1 MSSFFLFIGKRLMS
15 ILVTL
20 FAVSIVIFAVIDL
33 PPGDFASSKIAE
45 LQSMGQTVDP
55 EMIYTLREM
64 YGLDKPLLERYFD
77 WVSGLLTGDLGI
89 SLTNNQPVWET
100 IEPRIW
106 PTVALA
112 AAVFL
117 FQFLIA
123 IPIGMYSALRQYSW
137 GDYVATIFGFIGM
150 ATPNFV
156 IAILALLIGYYSF
169 DTVVSGLYSEE
180 FLDQPMSW
188 AKFLDAASRS
198 WIYILVVGTAGLA
211 GIIRIMRANLLDEL
225 KKPYVKTARAKGQTE
240 AKLIMKYPVRIAIL
254 PIVSTIGWM
263 LPALLGA
270 DIIVSQVM
278 NIPTLGP
285 LMLSALRAQD
295 MYVAGDVLLIMSIL
309 TIIGTL
315 ISDLLLYWVDPRV
328 RVGVAKEF

>member
-1 MSSFFLFIGKRLMS
+1 MSSFLLFVFKRLLS
-15 ILVTL
+15 IFITI

-55 EMIYTLREM
+55 QMIYTLREM
-64 YGLDKPLLERYFD
+64 YGLDKSLLERYSY
-77 WVSGLLTGDLGI
+77 WMSGLMTGDLGI
-89 SLTNNQPVWET
+89 SLTNNQPVWDT
-100 IEPRIW
+100 IKPRIW
-106 PTVALA
+106 PTIILA
-112 AAVFL
+112 ASVFL

-123 IPIGMYSALRQYSW
+123 IPIGIYSAIRQYSW
-137 GDYVATIFGFIGM
+137 GDYIATIVGFIGM

-156 IAILALLIGYYSF
+156 LAIIALLIGYYNF
-169 DTVVSGLYSEE
+169 DVIVSGLFSDE

-188 AKFLDAASRS
+188 QKFVNAASRS

-240 AKLIMKYPVRIAIL
+240 TKLLLKYPVRIAIL

-270 DIIVSQVM
+270 DVIVSQVL

-285 LMLSALRAQD
+285 LMLSALRSQD
-295 MYVAGDVLLIMSIL
+295 MYVAGDILLIMSLL

-328 RVGVAKEF
+328 RVGIEKEF

>member
-1 MSSFFLFIGKRLMS
+1 MNSFLLFAGKRLVS
-15 ILVTL
+15 ILVTI
-20 FAVSIVIFAVIDL
+20 FAVSIVVFAVIDL

-64 YGLDKPLLERYFD
+64 YGLDKPLLERYAN
-77 WVSGLLTGDLGI
+77 WMIGLMTGDLGI
-89 SLTNNQPVWET
+89 SLTNNQPVWDT

-106 PTVALA
+106 PTVCLALV
-112 AAVFL
+112 VFL
-117 FQFLIA
+117 FQFLVA
-123 IPIGMYSALRQYSW
+123 IPIGMYSALRQYSF

-156 IAILALLIGYYSF
+156 IAIIALLIGYYSF

-188 AKFLDAASRS
+188 AKFMDAASRS

-240 AKLIMKYPVRIAIL
+240 ARLIMKYPVRIAIL

-328 RVGVAKEF
+328 RVGVSKEF

>member
-1 MSSFFLFIGKRLMS
+1 MNSFLLFAGKRLVS
-15 ILVTL
+15 ILVTI
-20 FAVSIVIFAVIDL
+20 FAVSIVVFAVIDL

-64 YGLDKPLLERYFD
+64 YGLDKPLLERYAN
-77 WVSGLLTGDLGI
+77 WMIGLMTGDLGI
-89 SLTNNQPVWET
+89 SLTNNQPVWDT
-100 IEPRIW
+100 IEPRIL
-106 PTVALA
+106 PTVCLALV
-112 AAVFL
+112 VFL
-117 FQFLIA
+117 FQFLVA
-123 IPIGMYSALRQYSW
+123 IPIGMYSALRQYSF

-156 IAILALLIGYYSF
+156 IAIIALLIGYYSF

-188 AKFLDAASRS
+188 AKFMDAASRS

-240 AKLIMKYPVRIAIL
+240 ARLIMKYPVRIAIL

-328 RVGVAKEF
+328 RVGVSKEF

>member
-20 FAVSIVIFAVIDL
+20 LAVSIVIFAVIDL

-55 EMIYTLREM
+55 QMIYTLREM

>member
-1 MSSFFLFIGKRLMS
+1 MNSFFLFAGKRLMS

-20 FAVSIVIFAVIDL
+20 LAVSIVVFAVIDL
-33 PPGDFASSKIAE
+33 PPGDFASSKIAQ
-45 LQSMGQTVDP
+45 LQAMGQTVDP

-64 YGLDKPLLERYFD
+64 YGLDKPLYERYAY
-77 WVSGLLTGDLGI
+77 WVGGLLTGDMGI
-89 SLTNNQPVWET
+89 SLTNNQPVWDT

-106 PTVALA
+106 PTVTLA
-112 AAVFL
+112 VAVFL
-117 FQFLIA
+117 FQFLVA
-123 IPIGMYSALRQYSW
+123 IPIGMYSALRQYSI
-137 GDYVATIFGFIGM
+137 GDYIATIFGFIGM

-156 IAILALLIGYYSF
+156 IAILALLIGYYGF
-169 DTVVSGLYSEE
+169 DTMVSGLYSEAY
-180 FLDQPMSW
+180 LDQPMSW
-188 AKFLDAASRS
+188 AKFLDGASRS

-225 KKPYVKTARAKGQTE
+225 KKPYVKTARAKGQSE
-240 AKLIMKYPVRIAIL
+240 ARLILRYPVRIAIL

-285 LMLSALRAQD
+285 LMLSALRNQD
-295 MYVAGDVLLIMSIL
+295 MFVAGDVLLIMSML

>member
-1 MSSFFLFIGKRLMS
+1 MNSFFLFAGKRLVS

-20 FAVSIVIFAVIDL
+20 LAVSIVVFAVIDL
-33 PPGDFASSKIAE
+33 PPGDFASAKIAE

-55 EMIYTLREM
+55 QMIFTMREM
-64 YGLDKPLLERYFD
+64 YGLDKPLWERYLH
-77 WVSGLLTGDLGI
+77 WISGLVVGDLGI
-89 SLTNNQPVWET
+89 SLTTNQPVWTT

-112 AAVFL
+112 SAVFF

-137 GDYVATIFGFIGM
+137 GDYIATIFGFVGM

-156 IAILALLIGYYSF
+156 IAIIALLVGYYSF
-169 DTVVSGLYSEE
+169 DTVVSGLYSDEY
-180 FLDQPMSW
+180 LDQPMSW
-188 AKFLDAASRS
+188 SKFLDAASRS
-198 WIYILVVGTAGLA
+198 WIYILVVGTAGMA
-211 GIIRIMRANLLDEL
+211 GIIRIMRANLLEEL

-240 AKLIMKYPVRIAIL
+240 SKLIIKYPLRIAIL

-285 LMLSALRAQD
+285 LMLSALRSQD

-315 ISDLLLYWVDPRV
+315 ISDLLLYWIDPRV
-328 RVGVAKEF
+328 RVGVTKEF

>member
-1 MSSFFLFIGKRLMS
+1 MSSFFLFVGKRLLS

-20 FAVSIVIFAVIDL
+20 LAVSIVIFAVIDL

-45 LQSMGQTVDP
+45 LQAMGQTVDP
-55 EMIYTLREM
+55 QMIYTLREM
-64 YGLDKPLLERYFD
+64 YGLDKPLYERYLS
-77 WVSGLLTGDLGI
+77 WVGGLLTGDLGI
-89 SLTNNQPVWET
+89 SLTNSQPVWDT

-106 PTVALA
+106 PTVTLA
-112 AAVFL
+112 FAVFL

-137 GDYVATIFGFIGM
+137 GDYVATIIGFIGM

-169 DTVVSGLYSEE
+169 DTVISGLYSDA

-188 AKFLDAASRS
+188 AKFVDGASRA

-225 KKPYVKTARAKGQTE
+225 KKPYVKTARAKGQSE
-240 AKLIMKYPVRIAIL
+240 AKVILKYPVRIAIL

-270 DIIVSQVM
+270 DIIVSQVL

-315 ISDLLLYWVDPRV
+315 ISDLLLYWIDPRV
-328 RVGVAKEF
+328 RVGIAKEF

>member
-1 MSSFFLFIGKRLMS
+1 MNSFLLFAGKRLVS
-15 ILVTL
+15 ILVTI
-20 FAVSIVIFAVIDL
+20 FAVSIVVFAVIDL

-45 LQSMGQTVDP
+45 LQAMGQTVDP
-55 EMIYTLREM
+55 QMIYTLREM
-64 YGLDKPLLERYFD
+64 YGLDKPLLERYAN
-77 WVSGLLTGDLGI
+77 WMLGLITGDLGI
-89 SLTNNQPVWET
+89 SLTNSQPVWDT

-106 PTVALA
+106 PTITLA
-112 AAVFL
+112 IAVFF
-117 FQFLIA
+117 FQFLVA
-123 IPIGMYSALRQYSW
+123 IPIGLYSALRQYSI
-137 GDYVATIFGFIGM
+137 GDYVATIIGFIGM

-169 DTVVSGLYSEE
+169 DTVISGLYSDAY
-180 FLDQPMSW
+180 LDQPMSW
-188 AKFLDAASRS
+188 AKFMDAASRS
-198 WIYILVVGTAGLA
+198 WIYIVVVGTAGMA

-225 KKPYVKTARAKGQTE
+225 KKPYVKTARAKGQSE
-240 AKLIMKYPVRIAIL
+240 ARLIMKYPFRIAIL

-263 LPALLGA
+263 LPALLSA

-295 MYVAGDVLLIMSIL
+295 MYVAGDVLLIMSML
-309 TIIGTL
+309 TILGTL

>member
-55 EMIYTLREM
+55 QMIYTLREM

-77 WVSGLLTGDLGI
+77 WIGGLLTGDLGI

-106 PTVALA
+106 PTVSLA

-137 GDYVATIFGFIGM
+137 GDYGDSFWFYRHGDAQLCDCDSG
-150 ATPNFV
+150 A
-156 IAILALLIGYYSF
+156 ADRLLQ
-169 DTVVSGLYSEE
+169 L
-180 FLDQPMSW
+180 
-188 AKFLDAASRS
+188 
-198 WIYILVVGTAGLA
+198 
-211 GIIRIMRANLLDEL
+211 
-225 KKPYVKTARAKGQTE
+225 
-240 AKLIMKYPVRIAIL
+240 
-254 PIVSTIGWM
+254 
-263 LPALLGA
+263 
-270 DIIVSQVM
+270 
-278 NIPTLGP
+278 
-285 LMLSALRAQD
+285 
-295 MYVAGDVLLIMSIL
+295 
-309 TIIGTL
+309 
-315 ISDLLLYWVDPRV
+315 
-328 RVGVAKEF
+328 

>member
-1 MSSFFLFIGKRLMS
+1 MSSFFLFAGKRLVS
-15 ILVTL
+15 IFVTL
-20 FAVSIVIFAVIDL
+20 LAVSIVVFAVIDL
-33 PPGDFASSKIAE
+33 PPGDFASAKIAE

-55 EMIYTLREM
+55 QMIFTLREM
-64 YGLDKPLLERYFD
+64 YGLDKPLWERYLN
-77 WVSGLLTGDLGI
+77 WIAGLFVGDLGI
-89 SLTNNQPVWET
+89 SLTTNQPVWDT

-106 PTVALA
+106 PTICLA
-112 AAVFL
+112 AAVFV

-137 GDYVATIFGFIGM
+137 GDYVATILGFIGM

-156 IAILALLIGYYSF
+156 IAIVALLIGYYSF
-169 DTVVSGLYSEE
+169 DTVVSGLYSDE

-188 AKFLDAASRS
+188 AKFVDAASRS
-198 WIYILVVGTAGLA
+198 WIYIVVVGTAGMA

-225 KKPYVKTARAKGQTE
+225 KKPYVKTARAKGQKEVT
-240 AKLIMKYPVRIAIL
+240 LILKYPVRIAIL
-254 PIVSTIGWM
+254 PIVSVIGWM

-285 LMLSALRAQD
+285 LMLSALRSQD
-295 MYVAGDVLLIMSIL
+295 MFVAGDVLLIMSIL

-315 ISDLLLYWVDPRV
+315 ISDLLLYWIDPRV

>member
-1 MSSFFLFIGKRLMS
+1 MSSFFLFVGKRLLS

-20 FAVSIVIFAVIDL
+20 LAVSIVIFAVIDL

-45 LQSMGQTVDP
+45 LQAMGQTVDP
-55 EMIYTLREM
+55 QMIYTLREM
-64 YGLDKPLLERYFD
+64 YGLDKPLYERYLS
-77 WVSGLLTGDLGI
+77 WVGGLLTGDLGI
-89 SLTNNQPVWET
+89 SLTNNQPVWDT

-106 PTVALA
+106 PTITLA
-112 AAVFL
+112 FVVFL

-137 GDYVATIFGFIGM
+137 GDYVATIIGFIGM

-169 DTVVSGLYSEE
+169 DTVISGLYSDA

-188 AKFLDAASRS
+188 AKFVDGASRA

-225 KKPYVKTARAKGQTE
+225 KKPYVKTARAKGQSE
-240 AKLIMKYPVRIAIL
+240 AKVILKYPVRIAIL

-270 DIIVSQVM
+270 DIIVSQVL

-315 ISDLLLYWVDPRV
+315 ISDLLLYWIDPRV
-328 RVGVAKEF
+328 RVGIAKEF